1 MAASLLSAIGLPELI
16 AENLGDFEARAI
28 ALAKS
33 KKELKTLRA
42 RLQENRSRMPLFDT
56 DRYRRDIEAAYQT
69 MREKFAKGETPT
81 AFAVGA
87 KS

>member
-56 DRYRRDIEAAYQT
+56 DRYRRDIETAYET
-69 MREKFAKGETPT
+69 MWDRFKRGEAPEG
-81 AFAVGA
+81 FAV
-87 KS
+87 